1 MNRSITAN
9 WSSATSRSS
18 AANGSSSSSRSSPSR
33 SISLNPPPAGS
44 AAAAALAAAL
54 ATQKQ
59 ESERSIEFQAEN
71 QSQDESS
78 SLAINSSPEKGK
90 GKDRQLDS
98 DPTIDSTGSDHF
110 HSNTS
115 TKRKSSRFSS
125 NQEGAGTGNS
135 TSSSSKRQRSSKT
148 STSTST
154 GHQSSSRESDL
165 EKYAAPNT
173 PLSSLGGLSSSI
185 TTLLELVALPLL
197 HPEIYSHT
205 GVRPPLGVLLHG
217 PPGCG
222 KTLLAGS
229 LAHSLNVP
237 FLSLSSPS
245 IVSGTS
251 GESER
256 TLRETFEKARKLAPA
271 ILFLDEIDAI
281 TGKRENAGR
290 EMERR
295 IVAQLLTLMD
305 GEFPVETQ
313 RGGLEWRGGH
323 RWRSNKG

>member
-1 MNRSITAN
+1 MNRSITASWGSAASRSTN
-9 WSSATSRSS
+9 GQSSHAASSSA
-18 AANGSSSSSRSSPSR
+18 RSSPR
-33 SISLNPPPAGS
+33 SISINPPPPGS
-44 AAAAALAAAL
+44 AAAAALAAEIAS
-54 ATQKQ
+54 QKLQ
-59 ESERSIEFQAEN
+59 QQQQ
-71 QSQDESS
+71 QSSNNDEAQVQIGSS
-78 SLAINSSPEKGK
+78 SVDASSSTPTTLSPRKGK
-90 GKDRQLDS
+90 GKLD
-98 DPTIDSTGSDHF
+98 DSIPADQI
-110 HSNTS
+110 SNPIQS

-125 NQEGAGTGNS
+125 SSNPDSNGLSTSSS
-135 TSSSSKRQRSSKT
+135 TSSSSKRQKSNKSSSSALT
-148 STSTST
+148 ST
-154 GHQSSSRESDL
+154 RESDL

-305 GEFPVETQ
+305 GE
-313 RGGLEWRGGH
+313 
-323 RWRSNKG
+323 

>member
-135 TSSSSKRQRSSKT
+135 TSSSSKRQRSSK
-148 STSTST
+148 TSTST